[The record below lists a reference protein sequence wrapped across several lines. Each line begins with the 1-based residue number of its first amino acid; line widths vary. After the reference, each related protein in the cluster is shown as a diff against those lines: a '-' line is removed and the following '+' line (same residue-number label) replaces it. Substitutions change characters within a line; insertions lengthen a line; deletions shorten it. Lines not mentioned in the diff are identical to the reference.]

1 METTKNSLSSYA
13 SMFFNKLSVYLDT
26 PLYFY
31 GSIQRIDY
39 FPNSSDIDVDIFTH
53 NESTTITQ
61 MQNFFNNDKKKFK
74 KFVYRLHVNKKL
86 VTGYKIMYKD
96 PKNALNVEFSIYN
109 EKFKEDILNEHG
121 RKTHLPYF
129 ITIFLLILKYF
140 YYELSIL
147 PKYIYK
153 PIKQFFMN
161 TCVDGSDAEFV
172 VIDMKEP
179 DETPTDD

>member
-1 METTKNSLSSYA
+1 MYYLNDIFYLNTLNSLWY
-13 SMFFNKLSVYLDT
+13 DT
-26 PLYFY
+26 LY
-31 GSIQRIDY
+31 SILR
-39 FPNSSDIDVDIFTH
+39 FP
-53 NESTTITQ
+53 
-61 MQNFFNNDKKKFK
+61 
-74 KFVYRLHVNKKL
+74 
-86 VTGYKIMYKD
+86 
-96 PKNALNVEFSIYN
+96 
-109 EKFKEDILNEHG
+109 
-121 RKTHLPYF
+121 
-129 ITIFLLILKYF
+129 ILKYF